1 MKSHRKEKGNPVGVQ
16 SEGVQQGGIYS
27 KVMWCDSVMVPS
39 SFRFCPA
46 LKGFQEFDEG
56 FLIVDLQPLET
67 PGHLGGFAEMAQDG
81 VAKSYGLSV
90 VHQLGTQAN
99 SPQGRR
105 THLVLR
111 AGETFE

>member
-1 MKSHRKEKGNPVGVQ
+1 MGVQ
-16 SEGVQQGGIYS
+16 SEGVHKGGIYS
-27 KVMWCDSVMVPS
+27 EVMWCDSVMFSS

-67 PGHLGGFAEMAQDG
+67 PGHLGGFAEVAQDG
-81 VAKSYGLSV
+81 VAQSYRLSV

-105 THLVLR
+105 AHLVLR
-111 AGETFE
+111 ARETFK